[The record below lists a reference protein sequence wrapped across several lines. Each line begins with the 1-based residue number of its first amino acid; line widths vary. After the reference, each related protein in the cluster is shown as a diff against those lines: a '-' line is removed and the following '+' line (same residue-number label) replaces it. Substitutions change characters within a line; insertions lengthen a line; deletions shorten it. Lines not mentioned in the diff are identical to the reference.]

1 MRVFYPEQTVY
12 AKGRTFIYRVEFPG
26 YEVRE
31 QGGALVGGEDF
42 LYLSTIYRRN
52 KDMNDAW
59 EKVEHDN
66 VGSSMR
72 RVLGKKLL
80 RNNNRIIKKEKRVRR
95 KWNKRYKIIRHM
107 IIGGVITTA
116 LLAIIKMLLLRNV

>member
-1 MRVFYPEQTVY
+1 MIIYYPEQTVY
-12 AKGRTFIYRVEFPG
+12 ARGRTFIYRVEFPG

-31 QGGALVGGEDF
+31 QGGTLGGGEGF

-52 KDMNDAW
+52 KDTNDVW
-59 EKVEHDN
+59 EKVDHNN

-80 RNNNRIIKKEKRVRR
+80 RNNNRIIKKEKHVRR
-95 KWNKRYKIIRHM
+95 IWNKRYKIIRYM
-107 IIGGVITTA
+107 IIGGVITIV
-116 LLAIIKMLLLRNV
+116 LLAVLKGLWIGL